1 MINHGSEV
9 DALDE
14 NDCTPL
20 MFAAM
25 QNHPH
30 SVNELL
36 SHGADFTKS
45 DFNGETALS
54 LAVQNGS
61 KLAQRVLE
69 NHVLSVLKGMVSG
82 KDGMHDW
89 LINWLIKG
97 SLLGMKWTPQYYMLW

>member
-89 LINWLIKG
+89 LID
-97 SLLGMKWTPQYYMLW
+97 